1 MPKRDKI
8 GDENIFCESQA
19 SIQTPNLTFTLLLL
33 SAYERQT
40 ISAKVS
46 NLTLEKGVN
55 GELRYVCLRDS
66 EQMQGFRICGNKSV
80 VNVRHNNCIEGAC
93 Q

>member
-1 MPKRDKI
+1 MTKRDKI

-19 SIQTPNLTFTLLLL
+19 SIQTPNLAFTLLLP
-33 SAYERQT
+33 STYERQA
-40 ISAKVS
+40 ISVKVS
-46 NLTLEKGVN
+46 NLTQKKGVN
-55 GELRYVCLRDS
+55 GELPDVCLRDS
-66 EQMQGFRICGNKSV
+66 EQMQGFRICGNKSA